1 MLLRLLPL
9 SGQVPLQFYIFH
21 LAVLKIQFIRLLKIQ
36 LIQLGTQISELLC
49 ALVLGVCRKPGV
61 SMGLEF
67 TCSYMGL

>member
-1 MLLRLLPL
+1 MR
-9 SGQVPLQFYIFH
+9 GIFFKWL

-67 TCSYMGL
+67 TCSYMGETSLVFRLV

>member
-1 MLLRLLPL
+1 MPL
-9 SGQVPLQFYIFH
+9 DFFNWL